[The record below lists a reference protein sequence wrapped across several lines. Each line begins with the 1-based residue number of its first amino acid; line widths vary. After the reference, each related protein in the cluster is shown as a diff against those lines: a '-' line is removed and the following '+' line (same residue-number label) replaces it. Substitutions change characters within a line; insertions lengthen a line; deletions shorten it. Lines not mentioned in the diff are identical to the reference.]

1 MQVRVGDFSS
11 VNLRMKL
18 ASADGQPLKD
28 LAQLFWRTRV
38 LPESE
43 ATSMRFEVVG
53 DGQWHEYRVPVAQ
66 NRRWRDTVTRLR
78 LDPCNRSGVQVE
90 LDWVR
95 LERGGGNERSK
106 PSD

>member
-1 MQVRVGDFSS
+1 
-11 VNLRMKL
+11 
-18 ASADGQPLKD
+18 
-28 LAQLFWRTRV
+28 
-38 LPESE
+38 
-43 ATSMRFEVVG
+43 VG
-53 DGQWHEYRVPVAQ
+53 DGQWREYRVPVSE

-95 LERGGGNERSK
+95 LERGGSKERSK